1 MCGYCKECRRPVA
14 TVNKLIPGIG
24 AIPMKAVKPGGSR
37 GFTLLELIV
46 AMALCAFALSLVF
59 YSWNYI
65 SNHTIVQQRRSL
77 FQAESDRIAQSI
89 AAEMRKSPEV
99 ISLSTNRVTMLA
111 ANGADTV
118 TFEYSNGV
126 LLKNN
131 APVSCLLAGGRVT
144 QFLIEKE
151 GAAESNPA
159 STYATITLT
168 FRMENN
174 FGDVSQIPLKIRVAL
189 PQNPADEA
197 LRQWNF

>member
-1 MCGYCKECRRPVA
+1 MAAVS
-14 TVNKLIPGIG
+14 KLIPAVGGIPRT
-24 AIPMKAVKPGGSR
+24 AFKR
-37 GFTLLELIV
+37 GRGHGYTLLELIV
-46 AMALCAFALSLVF
+46 AMALCTFALSLVF

-65 SNHTIVQQRRSL
+65 SNHSIIQQRRSL
-77 FQAESDRIAQSI
+77 FQVESDRIAQSV

-126 LLKNN
+126 LLKNG
-131 APVSCLLAGGRVT
+131 APVSCLSAGGRVT

-151 GAAESNPA
+151 GAAASNPA

-189 PQNPADEA
+189 PQNPTNEA